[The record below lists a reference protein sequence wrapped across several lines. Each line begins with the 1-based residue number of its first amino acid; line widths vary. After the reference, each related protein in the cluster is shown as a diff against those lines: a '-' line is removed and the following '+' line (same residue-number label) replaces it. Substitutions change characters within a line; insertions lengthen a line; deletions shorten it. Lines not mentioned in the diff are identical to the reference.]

1 MFFVLAMK
9 SGLLLLLGLRQRGGE
24 VMFYIYIEVGSA
36 HLTGAHRGIYA
47 SSVKDKYETNW
58 MPNSLVE
65 LC

>member
-1 MFFVLAMK
+1 MFFVIVMK
-9 SGLLLLLGLRQRGGE
+9 WGLLLLLGLRQRGGK
-24 VMFYIYIEVGSA
+24 VIFYIYIEVGSA
-36 HLTGAHRGIYA
+36 QLAGAHDGIYA